1 MQIGASAITPYGMQ
15 SNATTAMSAQAGARA
30 YAEMTPVAP
39 VSEILRGQRGEAWID
54 ASWTEAPE
62 RPAQID
68 PYETGET
75 DGAVA
80 FAAQTLGQTAEPHYA
95 APAAHQLGCA
105 AYRAAQGGQGE
116 FRRGDMG
123 IDLVA

>member
-1 MQIGASAITPYGMQ
+1 MQIGPSSIIPYGTQ
-15 SNATTAMSAQAGARA
+15 SGATTAMSAQAGARA

-39 VSEILRGQRGEAWID
+39 VSEILRGQRGDAWID

-68 PYETGET
+68 PYQTGET

-80 FAAQTLGQTAEPHYA
+80 FAAQTFGQAADAPQA
-95 APAAHQLGCA
+95 APAAHQIGCA
-105 AYRAAQGGQGE
+105 AYRTAQGGQGE